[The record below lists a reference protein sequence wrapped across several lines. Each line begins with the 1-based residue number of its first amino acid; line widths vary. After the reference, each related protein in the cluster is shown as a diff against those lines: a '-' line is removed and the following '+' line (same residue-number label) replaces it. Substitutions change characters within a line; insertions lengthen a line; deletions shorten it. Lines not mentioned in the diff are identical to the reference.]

1 MIIALLKK
9 QSKSESRRAVTVC
22 LKSCAWGFQMYSDC
36 AYIIRRIQ
44 NKVSILSAQ
53 AQESWGAL
61 LPDVRNRRGS
71 LVRNIVATIAAA
83 VNEGKEKPVNKRVVA
98 RVRE

>member
-22 LKSCAWGFQMYSDC
+22 LKSCAWGFQVYSDC
-36 AYIIRRIQ
+36 AYITRRIQ
-44 NKVSILSAQ
+44 NKVRILSVQ
-53 AQESWGAL
+53 AQVSWGAL
-61 LPDVRNRRGS
+61 LPDVRNRVGS
-71 LVRNIVATIAAA
+71 LIKNVIVTIAATA
-83 VNEGKEKPVNKRVVA
+83 NEGRENPVNKRVVA